1 MRTIAITSGKGG
13 VGKTS
18 ISTNLGILLSQS
30 GKRVVL
36 FDADLGLANLDVM
49 LGTKPAYTLEQ
60 VLAGQVRL
68 LDSMAQGPAG
78 VKFIAGGSGVESLVN
93 LDQRHLNTF
102 LSELSELEAQ
112 TDFLIFDTGAGID
125 QSVMAFLQA
134 SDEVL
139 LVVTPD
145 PSSMVDAY
153 ATAKVLW
160 GYAPNAK
167 VRVIVNLAAD
177 EAEAR
182 SVYAKLYSI
191 ANQFLGKSLEMAGFV
206 RMDPQAAAC
215 TRQRKPFALV
225 NPTGS
230 ASRDL
235 TRISASLAGTQVR
248 EQKASLADRFLGVFG
263 FGMKRA
269 A

>member
-1 MRTIAITSGKGG
+1 MKTIAITSGKGG

-18 ISTNLGILLSQS
+18 ISTNLGITLSQS

-49 LGTKPAYTLEQ
+49 LGTKPTHTLEQ

-68 LDSMAQGPAG
+68 IDSMAEGPGG

-102 LSELSELEAQ
+102 LSELSDLEAR

-134 SDEVL
+134 ADEVL

-160 GYAPNAK
+160 GHSPSAK
-167 VRVIVNLAAD
+167 IRVIVNLALD

-191 ANQFLGKSLEMAGFV
+191 ANQFLGKSLDMAGYV
-206 RMDPQAAAC
+206 RLDPQAAAC
-215 TRQRKPFALV
+215 TRQRKPFVLS
-225 NPTGS
+225 NPMGS
-230 ASRDL
+230 ASRDVG
-235 TRISASLAGTQVR
+235 RIALVLAGAQQQVH
-248 EQKASLADRFLGVFG
+248 KVGFADRFLGVFG
-263 FGMKRA
+263 FGAKRA